1 LSDAIKLHP
10 PSGKDP
16 NAVNQWRI
24 DMIILDIASAQRFAL
39 QKLYNFASL
48 YAHENSITEINQG
61 FIQIKKH

>member
-1 LSDAIKLHP
+1 
-10 PSGKDP
+10 
-16 NAVNQWRI
+16 
-24 DMIILDIASAQRFAL
+24 MIILDIASAQRFAL